1 MLHYVIIHSTKGVP
15 GDPNASARIAKCEVR
30 RGELAPNVFLRFEL
44 IDAVRFRAA
53 ERLRS
58 GLVWSGH
65 VFDRRVEIKHFLDFD
80 DVFGILIL

>member
-1 MLHYVIIHSTKGVP
+1 MR
-15 GDPNASARIAKCEVR
+15 SAER
-30 RGELAPNVFLRFEL
+30 RAGSNNVFLRFEL

-80 DVFGILIL
+80 DVFGRYSDTLIFHHLD